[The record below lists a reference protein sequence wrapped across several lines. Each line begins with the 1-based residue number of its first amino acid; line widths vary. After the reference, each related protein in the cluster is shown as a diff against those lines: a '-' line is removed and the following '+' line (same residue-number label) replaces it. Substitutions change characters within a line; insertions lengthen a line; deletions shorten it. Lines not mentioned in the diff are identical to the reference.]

1 MISGKA
7 RLAGVM
13 GWPVSHSQSP
23 RLHGF
28 WLDRYGIDGAY
39 VPLPV
44 RPEDFE
50 AGLRALPKLGFAGVN
65 VTVPHK
71 EAALQLVDE
80 VDPIARQ
87 IGAVNTIVVKKD
99 GSLAGFNT
107 DAFGFMEN
115 MLQISSTPPNPD
127 RPAVILGAGG
137 AARAVLAS
145 LIDFGLSEIRIAN
158 RTIERAEALAQSFA
172 GPLHVQDWNN
182 LDRAM
187 EGAGLLVN
195 TTSLGMTGKPPLELS
210 LDRLPSEAIVYD
222 IVYSPL
228 RTSLLETA
236 AARGNPTIDG
246 LGMLLHQAR
255 SGFEK
260 WFGTLPDV
268 TDELRQHVLKGLN
281 G

>member
-28 WLDRYGIDGAY
+28 WLDRYAIDGAY

-44 RPEDFE
+44 EPENFE
-50 AGLRALPKLGFAGVN
+50 AALRALPKLGFAGVN

-71 EAALQLVDE
+71 EAALGLVDE
-80 VDPIARQ
+80 VDPVARQ
-87 IGAVNTIVVKKD
+87 IGAVNTIVVKED
-99 GSLAGFNT
+99 GALAGFNT

-115 MLQISSTPPNPD
+115 LLQTCKTPPVLD
-127 RPAVILGAGG
+127 RPAVVLGAGG

-145 LIDFGLSEIRIAN
+145 LIDFGVPEIHIVN
-158 RTIERAEALAQSFA
+158 RTIERAEALSQSFD
-172 GPLHVQDWNN
+172 GPLRVQDWKN
-182 LDRAM
+182 LDQAL

-195 TTSLGMTGKPPLELS
+195 TTSLGMTGKPPLEIS
-210 LDRLPSEAIVYD
+210 LGTLPTDAVVYD

-228 RTSLLETA
+228 KTSLLEA
-236 AARGNPTIDG
+236 AEVRGNMTIDG

-260 WFGTLPDV
+260 WFGTLPEVD
-268 TDELRQHVLKGLN
+268 DELRQHVLKGLN